1 MRTISVRNKLML
13 MFAAVI
19 VAMGT
24 FIGYISY
31 DSAKY
36 MIENNKKS
44 DMADTINRIDINI
57 NMWIMSVSR
66 FAERTVN
73 GPVVDKLFA
82 EYEAENTDKYEEE
95 IQSWFEDYVE
105 IINPISDLVVFDNEK
120 NVMYHYQNT
129 EKVIC
134 DETNLENFFEEAQ
147 KEPNGEQWLGI
158 NQSLYAEEAVVTMV
172 KAIPDDI
179 EGTLKGILVVELNP
193 DVFKNLLFN
202 NQSLLKY
209 QYMLIADKQE
219 KIICI
224 NKITHTEWLSYAE
237 EKLANGDSAFEMQI
251 GQEKY
256 YICGQ
261 YNGLT
266 GWKIYSVIS
275 IDEIYPQLSEL
286 KRTITAAVTGA
297 LIIAL
302 ILVVLFSQTLTEP
315 ICYLVNAMKQVE
327 NENFDIEIQNTRKDE
342 LGQLI
347 DAFNFMVQK
356 LRQFVFE
363 VYQGKIAQKNIEIK
377 ALQAQINPHFLYNTL
392 DSINWMLIE
401 KEEYEISDIV
411 ISLGEILRYSIGGK
425 EQIVALKDELKYVR
439 RYLCIQKN
447 RMEERL
453 NYKLDIADDTLSC
466 RVPKLI
472 LQPIIENA
480 VLHGIEPKKEGG
492 CIKITARKEGDYL
505 IIAVWDNGVGMQE
518 DVLNK
523 LKLEIFEKQINSD
536 NVGMPNIQRRL
547 ELHYGHGSTMEV
559 QSSRGQ
565 GTTVIL
571 KMYVSEKNEDEN
583 GYYNY

>member
-13 MFAAVI
+13 IFAAVI

-36 MIENNKKS
+36 MIVNNKKS
-44 DMADTINRIDINI
+44 EMADTINRIDINI

-66 FAERTVN
+66 FAERSVN
-73 GPVVDKLFA
+73 GTVVDKLFA
-82 EYEAENTDKYEEE
+82 EYEAESADKYEKE

-120 NVMYHYQNT
+120 NVMYHYQNA

-134 DETNLENFFEEAQ
+134 DETNLEKFFEEAQ

-158 NQSLYAEEAVVTMV
+158 NQALYSEEAVVTMV
-172 KAIPDDI
+172 KAIPDAA
-179 EGTLKGILVVELNP
+179 ESTMRGILVVELNP
-193 DVFKNLLFN
+193 DIFKNLLFN

-209 QYMLIADKQE
+209 QYTLIVDKQE
-219 KIICI
+219 EIICV
-224 NKITHTEWLSYAE
+224 NKITHTEWLPYAE

-251 GQEKY
+251 GREKY

-275 IDEIYPQLSEL
+275 IDEIYPQLSDL
-286 KRTITAAVTGA
+286 KGTITAAVTGA
-297 LIIAL
+297 LLIAL
-302 ILVVLFSQTLTEP
+302 ILVVLFSHTLTEP
-315 ICYLVNAMKQVE
+315 IYWLVNAMKEVE

-342 LGQLI
+342 IGQLI

-363 VYQGKIAQKNIEIK
+363 VYQGKLAQKNTEIK

-425 EQIVALKDELKYVR
+425 EQIVELKDELKYVR

-453 NYKLDIADDTLSC
+453 DYKLDIADDTLQC

-492 CIKITARKEGDYL
+492 HVKITARREGEYL

-518 DVLNK
+518 EVLNK
-523 LKLEIFEKQINSD
+523 LRLEIFEKQINSD

-547 ELHYGHGSTMEV
+547 ELHYGHGSTMEI
-559 QSSRGQ
+559 QSIWKQ
-565 GTTVIL
+565 GTTVVL